1 MVYVTNASIRT
12 YCSFSPGHQSFVV
25 FFSQETKVES
35 NSKPEGWEKPDV
47 RVISCGLDSEMTDAV
62 EIDEKLPNLSGI
74 FF

>member
-1 MVYVTNASIRT
+1 MLQTPPSVIIVPFLLAINLL
-12 YCSFSPGHQSFVV
+12 C